1 MRFAGV
7 QDFTN
12 CGKDVYC
19 DRSEVCLVC
28 FQRRIWPSG
37 EMHMRKKRRMRQ
49 DFSNTSWSA
58 FLSWPSAPR
67 TIQNVMG
74 RQEKEEANGQERL
87 TLKMKHSTILS
98 QSTNVDFSKD
108 KKLLPAISHWIA
120 CQTTNGTARSTQ
132 SIQAAL
138 LKHDVEVTL
147 LRTSYKWGS
156 DVLNKLCK
164 VLKDHKN
171 PCMMQLVA
179 TSYQHCLRLVKWLFD
194 L

>member
-1 MRFAGV
+1 MICFFVVAISTANYSKCDG
-7 QDFTN
+7 QT
-12 CGKDVYC
+12 GKGRGKRPREID
-19 DRSEVCLVC
+19 SEDEDGL
-28 FQRRIWPSG
+28 
-37 EMHMRKKRRMRQ
+37 
-49 DFSNTSWSA
+49 A
-58 FLSWPSAPR
+58 
-67 TIQNVMG
+67 
-74 RQEKEEANGQERL
+74 
-87 TLKMKHSTILS
+87 STILS

-179 TSYQHCLRLVKWLFD
+179 TSYHHCLRLVKLQPWHYNNQGGQGD
-194 L
+194 LLRVCHQLNTFWN